1 MMLKRNLKIGQ
12 ENYLNNE
19 VVYEWKNP
27 YPCDDCGDV
36 WDKEHL
42 IKHFGSRH
50 LICKKCIDEYH
61 ILYVEGN

>member
-1 MMLKRNLKIGQ
+1 
-12 ENYLNNE
+12 LNNE

-61 ILYVEGN
+61 ILYMESSK